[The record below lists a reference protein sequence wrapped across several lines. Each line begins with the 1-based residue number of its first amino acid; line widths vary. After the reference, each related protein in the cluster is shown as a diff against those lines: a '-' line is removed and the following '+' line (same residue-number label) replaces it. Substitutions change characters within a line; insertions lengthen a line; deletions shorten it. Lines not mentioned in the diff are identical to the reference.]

1 MLILVAM
8 LALAGPWHQD
18 AVPADS
24 LEQATFGAGCFW
36 CVEAVFER
44 LDGVTDVV
52 AGYAGGTVLNPT
64 GKQVNEGKSGHA
76 EVAQITFDPKK
87 ISFDRL
93 LDVFWLAHDPTTAD
107 RQGGDV
113 GPQYRSVI
121 FYHNEAQRAAAEES
135 RKKAQ
140 AHFNTTIVTA
150 IEPLKAFYKA
160 SDYHQD
166 FYNKNPDAPYCKFVI
181 SPKLEQ
187 LHLKTKGE

>member
-107 RQGGDV
+107 RQG
-113 GPQYRSVI
+113 
-121 FYHNEAQRAAAEES
+121 AEES

-140 AHFNTTIVTA
+140 AHFNSTIVTA

>member
-52 AGYAGGTVLNPT
+52 AGYAGGTVPNPT

-140 AHFNTTIVTA
+140 AHFNSTIVTA